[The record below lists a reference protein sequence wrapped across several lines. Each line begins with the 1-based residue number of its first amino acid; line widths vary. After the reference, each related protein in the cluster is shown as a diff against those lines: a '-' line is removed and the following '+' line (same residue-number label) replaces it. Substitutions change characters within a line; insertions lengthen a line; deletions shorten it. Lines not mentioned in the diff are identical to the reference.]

1 MDLSEKIDRVC
12 DVYMEISDRV
22 ADEGIYPPEL
32 LEPDRSVYF
41 ISDIHGVTI
50 SAGLQ
55 AWVYYH
61 GQDEGQREVVVAT
74 QVFRNLGL
82 LRQAEA
88 LERLLQIYREN
99 DCAFPDDFDS
109 DEYSA
114 PIWDCEEEIFDAL
127 INHMGGLT
135 QTGD

>member
-1 MDLSEKIDRVC
+1 MEIDEKINRVC
-12 DVYMEISDRV
+12 DISMEIADRV
-22 ADEGIYPPEL
+22 DFEGIAPADLP
-32 LEPDRSVYF
+32 EPDRSVYF
-41 ISDIHGVTI
+41 VSDIHGVTI
-50 SAGLQ
+50 NAGLQ

-61 GQDEGQREVVVAT
+61 GQDENQREVVVAA
-74 QVFRNLGL
+74 QVFRSLGL

-88 LERLLQIYREN
+88 IERLLQIYREN
-99 DCAFPDDFDS
+99 KCAFPDDFDS
-109 DEYSA
+109 REYSD